1 MALPRLLL
9 LFGVGFL
16 AATARALY
24 LHVQYWR
31 RRRSALL
38 LWRAARP
45 AFYGMQ
51 VGIAAALALLLLYN
65 LFFRL
70 PPLETLFGEAMMFLY
85 YAYAVPI
92 TARIERGFYAD
103 GVWSDTGF
111 IRYARIGGIA
121 WRDEKTPVLLL
132 VLEGG
137 GTARSLAVP
146 GQHYGAVRRLLRDLI
161 ARHTIRLAGHGLD
174 LGVKD
179 EREDA

>member
-9 LFGVGFL
+9 LFGLGFL
-16 AATARALY
+16 AAAARALY
-24 LHVQYWR
+24 LHVRYWR

-38 LWRAARP
+38 LWRAPRP
-45 AFYGMQ
+45 AFYRMQ
-51 VGIAAALALLLLYN
+51 VGIASALALLLLYN

-92 TARIERGFYAD
+92 IARIERGFYKD
-103 GVWSDTGF
+103 GIWSDTGF
-111 IRYARIGGIA
+111 VKYARIGGIA
-121 WRDEKTPVLLL
+121 WREAKEPVLLL
-132 VLEGG
+132 AAEGG
-137 GTARSLAVP
+137 GTARSLVVP

-161 ARHTIRLAGHGLD
+161 AQRTIRLAGHGLD